1 MSSVVLTLEKLNVY
15 RMFSGDIDGFAR
27 TYRGEHP
34 SGITTADWSRIERFC
49 QALSLISAGR
59 ASDEF
64 AASVEQKLV
73 AITDSEQTRQELRE
87 LSVWSDHQHPER
99 FLSNAKIYWVHSF
112 EL

>member
-1 MSSVVLTLEKLNVY
+1 MITLEKLKVY

-34 SGITTADWSRIERFC
+34 SGITDADWSHIDSFC
-49 QALSLISAGR
+49 QALSLVSAGR
-59 ASDEF
+59 ATDEF

-73 AITDSEQTRQELRE
+73 ATTDSEQTRQELRE
-87 LSVWSDHQHPER
+87 LSAWSDRQHPER
-99 FLSNAKIYWVHSF
+99 FLSSEKIYWVHSF